1 MITTLDI
8 QNYIADKIHAN
19 FKEKVVERDSK
30 EAYPESCFFI
40 YIDKQEM
47 HSMNISQNKKIYPIL
62 IHFKN
67 PSNVVVQE
75 TSEKLMRIFDFSHKI
90 KDTWVVVSNFEC
102 EIYEE
107 DLILAFDISFY
118 VGKNRVREE
127 REIMKKLRLK
137 IEE

>member
-19 FKEKVVERDSK
+19 FKEKVVERNAK

-67 PSNVVVQE
+67 PSNVVIQE

-107 DLILAFDISFY
+107 YLMLAFDISFY
-118 VGKNRVREE
+118 VGKNRVREK
-127 REIMKKLRLK
+127 REEVKEIILK
-137 IEE
+137 R

>member
-19 FKEKVVERDSK
+19 FKEKVVERNAK
-30 EAYPESCFFI
+30 ETYPESCFFI

-67 PSNVVVQE
+67 PSNVVIQE

-107 DLILAFDISFY
+107 DLMLAFDISFY
-118 VGKNRVREE
+118 VGKNMVREK
-127 REIMKKLRLK
+127 REEVKELRLNRK
-137 IEE
+137 